1 MRVLVMGIAGL
12 FGGFLVPLL
21 LIAAY
26 RQGARWTTGSPGDVG
41 FPITYGPETLALV
54 GMVALP
60 VLDAVI
66 RRRRGRRSP
75 AGAPSSSGR
84 P

>member
-1 MRVLVMGIAGL
+1 MRVLVMAIAGL
-12 FGGFLVPLL
+12 FAGFLVPLL

-26 RQGARWTTGSPGDVG
+26 RQGTRWTTGAPGDVG

-66 RRRRGRRSP
+66 RRRRRRRP
-75 AGAPSSSGR
+75 AGAPSSNGR
-84 P
+84 S